1 VSRPTGFLQPS
12 VPTNLS
18 SENSGIAP
26 LAWFYGVCFLRLKRL
41 SRRSSACKPAL
52 HFRGTVRYSENEC
65 ALHHEVAMRQL
76 KRITVDPQVMGGKPC
91 IRNLRVTVG
100 TIVGL
105 IGAGRTTEE
114 VLDAY
119 PYLERK
125 DILEAISYAAL
136 RAMEIE
142 VSLAS

>member
-1 VSRPTGFLQPS
+1 M
-12 VPTNLS
+12 
-18 SENSGIAP
+18 
-26 LAWFYGVCFLRLKRL
+26 
-41 SRRSSACKPAL
+41 
-52 HFRGTVRYSENEC
+52 RYFQIEC
-65 ALHHEVAMRQL
+65 VLYPEEAMRQL

-119 PYLERK
+119 PYLERA
-125 DILEAISYAAL
+125 DILEAFSYAAW
-136 RAMEIE
+136 RAEEME